1 MYNRALLGFIFV
13 LGTILEGQAATDI
26 ICQSGT
32 KESGVTLLP
41 GDVFKF
47 NTAGRR
53 YSSRQQ
59 CSADYTLD
67 ATCSQASISC
77 SKFRTIANK
86 KCTRGDFVIIKDS
99 AGNNK
104 RFCRKNGPVE
114 YQPTGD
120 FSIKFVSD
128 GRRTSAGLRCTVSC
142 PEETGSTA
150 ASPATTASTT
160 AAPPASSTSP
170 TAAPP
175 ATSSTPT
182 ESIDCPAG
190 CQTQIKINQVWA
202 QEVNGYER
210 TAEVLI
216 PATATKLPVV
226 IDLHGSGGKANTQR
240 LGSFLTKSII
250 VAPQGYLNQWNIVKE
265 NSKAPDV
272 AFMIELL
279 KQVAGIQQADMDDVT
294 LFGTSN
300 GAGYIYRLLIE
311 TRNARP
317 FKRVIPTVSCM
328 AFQQNH
334 DDSFWTPANQDNTGE
349 NIYDQA
355 IVPDSPG
362 PEVIYL
368 HGTEDNTVPYEEGQS
383 LGLTFLGAQK
393 TTFLL
398 AKAFGYTGTQIAD
411 SAGTAV
417 QTGITKYEYTTTGN
431 KVTHYKMQD
440 MGHNAFDALYRVWV
454 KNLLLTTIEA

>member
-1 MYNRALLGFIFV
+1 MWHFWSYLCLFSRTAEKCVSKVKWFLILG
-13 LGTILEGQAATDI
+13 
-26 ICQSGT
+26 
-32 KESGVTLLP
+32 
-41 GDVFKF
+41 
-47 NTAGRR
+47 
-53 YSSRQQ
+53 
-59 CSADYTLD
+59 SAVV
-67 ATCSQASISC
+67 A
-77 SKFRTIANK
+77 
-86 KCTRGDFVIIKDS
+86 
-99 AGNNK
+99 
-104 RFCRKNGPVE
+104 P
-114 YQPTGD
+114 PTP
-120 FSIKFVSD
+120 
-128 GRRTSAGLRCTVSC
+128 A
-142 PEETGSTA
+142 P
-150 ASPATTASTT
+150 PATTAR
-160 AAPPASSTSP
+160 P

-175 ATSSTPT
+175 ATSSAPPG
-182 ESIDCPAG
+182 SIDCPAG
-190 CQTQIKINQVWA
+190 CKTQITINQVWA
-202 QEVNGYER
+202 QEANGYDR

-216 PATATKLPVV
+216 PATAIKLPVV
-226 IDLHGSGGKANTQR
+226 IDLHGSGGNANTAR
-240 LGSFLTKSII
+240 LGSFLTKSVI
-250 VAPQGYLNQWNIVKE
+250 VAPQGYQNQWNIVKE

-272 AFMIELL
+272 DFMIELL
-279 KQVAGIQQADMDDVT
+279 KKVAEIQQADMDDVT

-368 HGTEDNTVPYEEGQS
+368 HGTADRAVPYEEGQS

-393 TTFLL
+393 TAFLL
-398 AKAFGYTGTQIAD
+398 AKAFGYTGTQITD

-440 MGHNAFDALYRVWV
+440 MGHNAFDPLYSVWV
-454 KNLLLTTIEA
+454 KDLLVTTIESNFFTDIKKKFNRTFKL